1 MNKMLVLKAL
11 IISGLTVVLLVALF
25 MVNGVISSREAY
37 RDEATQS
44 IAESYAG
51 PQTFVGPVLVEPY
64 SQIVENTEVQADG
77 KSKVVSSTRVANK
90 VTFPTKF
97 VMSGTMAPSERR
109 HGLYKTAVYVLD
121 TRIHASIDVPD
132 AAVDG
137 KVTYKEPYLAVELSD
152 VRGIIGMP
160 TVMVNG
166 AAMPM
171 RQGGAVIGALEQLTP
186 ESAQADRSS
195 DFMRPV
201 PVAAT
206 ASGWQSNL
214 QMRLPGAELGKKA
227 HYDIDITMQIAG
239 TQKLSIGPVGDLNDI
254 SVDSSWA
261 SPLFAGRFLPRAPE
275 VGPKGFK
282 ATWSLSSLA
291 AATQQQIAT
300 GANDV
305 DALNVSLLTPIDPY
319 KLSDRATKY
328 GILFVVLTFGG
339 FFLFEIMKQ
348 LPIHPVQYLLVG
360 LALVVFFL
368 LLISFSEHMAFGRA
382 YVLASAAS
390 IGLLTFYLSYVLR
403 SASRGVSFGA
413 MLVLLYGAVYGL
425 LISEDNALV
434 LGSLLLFGLLA
445 VVMVITRKVDWY
457 KGAAELMKVKAA
469 NERDYVA
476 VAGPPPPPGKA

>member
-11 IISGLTVVLLVALF
+11 VIGGLTVLLLVALF
-25 MVNGVISSREAY
+25 MVNGVISSRQAY

-51 PQTFVGPVLVEPY
+51 PQTLIGPVLVQPY
-64 SQIVENTEVQADG
+64 TQVTENTEVTDG
-77 KSKVVSSTRVANK
+77 KSKVVTSTRVANK

-97 VMSGTMAPSERR
+97 AMTGTMTPSERR

-121 TRIHASIDVPD
+121 ARIEGAMDVPD

-137 KVTYKEPYLAVELSD
+137 KVTYKEPYLALELSD

-160 TVMVNG
+160 TVLVNG
-166 AAMPM
+166 VAMPM

-186 ESAQADRSS
+186 DSEKDLRGSS
-195 DFMRPV
+195 YSLAPA
-201 PVAAT
+201 PAGTT
-206 ASGWQSNL
+206 ANGWQSNL
-214 QMRLPGAELGKKA
+214 QVRLPAAEPGKKA

-254 SVDSSWA
+254 ALTSTWA

-300 GANDV
+300 SANDV

-339 FFLFEIMKQ
+339 FFLFEIMRQ

-360 LALVVFFL
+360 LDLVIFFL
-368 LLISFSEHMAFGRA
+368 LLISFSEHMAFGEA
-382 YVLASAAS
+382 YLIASAAS

-403 SASRGVSFGA
+403 GFTRGLGFGG
-413 MLVLLYGAVYGL
+413 MLVLLYAAVYGL

-445 VVMVITRKVDWY
+445 VVMFVTRKVDWY
-457 KGAAELMKVKAA
+457 KGSAELMKVKAA
-469 NERDYVA
+469 TERTYGVDVA
-476 VAGPPPPPGKA
+476 PPPKA